1 MSVTDTAAL
10 GRSGVEV
17 TRLAL
22 GCAPLGGLYSAVD
35 EATARATVDA
45 AWQAGLRFFDT
56 APLYGFGL
64 SERRVGA
71 ALRERE
77 GFVLSTK
84 VGRVLEPL
92 TGAPGPDAAT
102 FPAAPP
108 LDPRFD
114 YSRDGVLRSF
124 EESVRR
130 LGVERVDVM
139 LIHDPD
145 DHMDTA
151 LGEAYP
157 ALEEL
162 RGEGVVRA
170 IGAGMNQ
177 APALARFVRETDI
190 DCVLLAGRYTLLDRS
205 AAADLLAA
213 CVERGVAVIAGGV
226 LNSGILAAPRPGA
239 TYDYAPAPRELLERA
254 RAIEAT
260 CERHGIPLPA
270 AALQFPLRHPAVAAV
285 LVGARSPAEITE
297 DARLFE
303 LPIPEEL
310 WDELARSPG

>member
-1 MSVTDTAAL
+1 
-10 GRSGVEV
+10 
-17 TRLAL
+17 
-22 GCAPLGGLYSAVD
+22 
-35 EATARATVDA
+35 
-45 AWQAGLRFFDT
+45 
-56 APLYGFGL
+56 
-64 SERRVGA
+64 
-71 ALRERE
+71 
-77 GFVLSTK
+77 
-84 VGRVLEPL
+84 
-92 TGAPGPDAAT
+92 
-102 FPAAPP
+102 
-108 LDPRFD
+108 
-114 YSRDGVLRSF
+114 VLRSF
-124 EESVRR
+124 EESLRR
-130 LGVERVDVM
+130 LGLERVDVV

-145 DHMDTA
+145 DHMDAA

-162 RGEGVVRA
+162 RGRGVVRA

-205 AAADLLAA
+205 AAADLLPA

-239 TYDYAPAPRELLERA
+239 TYDYAPAPPELLERA

-260 CERHGIPLPA
+260 CGRHGVPLPA

-303 LPIPEEL
+303 LPVPDAL
-310 WDELARSPG
+310 WDELARLPR